1 MEVIVG
7 EKDILNKA
15 KQLGIT
21 IGKSKIWNDFNKA
34 TEKFKKD
41 NKVQKLLKDLQE
53 KEKKQEEKLKKGI
66 PVEIEEK
73 HDIKRLE
80 KELSESKI
88 FVNFITTENHYLA
101 LMEKIEKEIREGTEK
116 AMN

>member
-1 MEVIVG
+1 MG
-7 EKDILNKA
+7 EKEVLSKA

-53 KEKKQEEKLKKGI
+53 KEKKQEEKLRKAI
-66 PVEIEEK
+66 PVEVEEK
-73 HDIKRLE
+73 HEIKRLE
-80 KELSESKI
+80 KSILSPFFMPK
-88 FVNFITTENHYLA
+88 TE
-101 LMEKIEKEIREGTEK
+101 
-116 AMN
+116 